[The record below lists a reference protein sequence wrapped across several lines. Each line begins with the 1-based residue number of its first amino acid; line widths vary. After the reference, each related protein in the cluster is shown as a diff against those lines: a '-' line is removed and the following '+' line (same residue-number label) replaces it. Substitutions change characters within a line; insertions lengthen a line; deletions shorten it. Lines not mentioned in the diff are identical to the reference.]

1 MRRRVFMKAGL
12 AGALGVGLS
21 PLKGSA
27 EGISSV
33 FSPRGRAP
41 NGPIRLSSNENPLG
55 LSAAA
60 RSAIIDNLG
69 DANRYPGS
77 PRGPVIE
84 ALAAKHRVKPEQ
96 VVLGNGSSEVLQMA
110 TQCAGG
116 REVMVIV
123 ADPTFEDV
131 PGYARDIGLRVE
143 KVPLRP
149 DHSHDLDRMRAVAR
163 DAIGP
168 VLVYICN
175 PNNPTGTLTA
185 SKELDAWIAEAPEQ
199 VLFAVDEAY
208 YEFVSDPT
216 YWSAEKWIATHQNVF
231 VVRTFS
237 KIYAMAGL
245 RLGYAI
251 AHPEA
256 AKRLD
261 HYAAGNNANYLA
273 LVAAKASLADG
284 AFEQKSLETNR
295 AGMRVAHRCLD
306 ELGLEYLPS
315 HTNFLMH
322 RIQGDLAT
330 YNRRMREK
338 DLMVGRAFPPMLSY
352 SRVSIGL
359 PAEMETWAE
368 ALRSFRKEGWV

>member
-1 MRRRVFMKAGL
+1 MRRRAFMKAGF
-12 AGALGVGLS
+12 AGAVGVGLAPLNS
-21 PLKGSA
+21 PA
-27 EGISSV
+27 DEISTL
-33 FSPRGRAP
+33 FSPRARRAD
-41 NGPIRLSSNENPLG
+41 GPIRLSSNENPLG

-60 RSAIIDNLG
+60 RSAIIEALG
-69 DANRYPGS
+69 DANRYPGT

-84 ALAAKHRVKPEQ
+84 ALAAKHGVTPNHI
-96 VVLGNGSSEVLQMA
+96 VLGNGSSEVLQMA

-149 DHSHDLDRMRAVAR
+149 DWSHDLDRMRELTR

-185 SKELDAWIAEAPEQ
+185 SRDLDAWIAEAPER

-208 YEFVSDPT
+208 FEFVNDPS
-216 YWSAEKWIATHQNVF
+216 YWSAQKWIGTHRNVL
-231 VVRTFS
+231 VIRTFS

-251 AHPEA
+251 AHPDA
-256 AKRLD
+256 AARLSS
-261 HYAAGNNANYLA
+261 YASGNNANYLA
-273 LVAAKASLADG
+273 LVAASASLTDQ
-284 AFEQKSLETNR
+284 AFAQKSLETNR
-295 AGMRVAHRCLD
+295 TAMRVAHRCLT
-306 ELGLEYLPS
+306 ELSLEYLPS

-338 DLMVGRAFPPMLSY
+338 NIQVGRAFPPMLGH

-359 PAEMETWAE
+359 PEEMEAWAE
-368 ALRSFRKEGWV
+368 ALRSFRQQGWV

>member
-1 MRRRVFMKAGL
+1 MQRRAFMKAGF
-12 AGALGVGLS
+12 AGTLGVGLT
-21 PLKGSA
+21 PFGGSS
-27 EGISSV
+27 EGISSL

-55 LSAAA
+55 ISAAA
-60 RSAIIDNLG
+60 RSAIIENLVH
-69 DANRYPGS
+69 ANRYPGS
-77 PRGPVIE
+77 PRGPVVE

-149 DHSHDLDRMRAVAR
+149 DYSHDLERMRALAR

-185 SKELDAWIAEAPEQ
+185 SKDLDAWIAEAPER

-208 YEFVSDPT
+208 YEFVSDPS
-216 YWSAEKWIATHQNVF
+216 YWSAEKWIATHRNVF

-245 RLGYAI
+245 RLGYAL

-256 AKRLD
+256 ADRLSR
-261 HYAAGNNANYLA
+261 YSAGNNANYLA
-273 LVAAKASLADG
+273 LVAAQASLSDRP
-284 AFEQKSLETNR
+284 FEQKSLDTNR
-295 AGMRVAHRCLD
+295 AGLRVAHRCLD

-330 YNRRMREK
+330 YNRRMRER
-338 DLMVGRAFPPMLSY
+338 DVIVGRAFPPMLSY

-359 PAEMETWAE
+359 PEEMEVWAE
-368 ALRSFRKEGWV
+368 ALRSFRKQGWV

>member
-1 MRRRVFMKAGL
+1 MRRRAFMKAGL
-12 AGALGVGLS
+12 AGALGVGLT
-21 PLKGSA
+21 PLEGSA
-27 EGISSV
+27 HGISSV
-33 FSPRGRAP
+33 FSPRGRVP

-60 RSAIIDNLG
+60 RSAIIDALG
-69 DANRYPGS
+69 EANRYPGT
-77 PRGPVIE
+77 PRGPVVE
-84 ALAAKHRVKPEQ
+84 ALAAKHGVKPNQ
-96 VVLGNGSSEVLQMA
+96 IVLGNGSSEVLQMA

-149 DHSHDLDRMRAVAR
+149 DLSHDLDRMRALAH

-185 SKELDAWIAEAPEQ
+185 SKDLDAWIAEAPER

-208 YEFVSDPT
+208 YEFVNDPA
-216 YWSAEKWIATHQNVF
+216 YWSAEKWIATHRNVF

-237 KIYAMAGL
+237 KIYAMAGM
-245 RLGYAI
+245 RLGYAV

-256 AKRLD
+256 AARLGN
-261 HYAAGNNANYLA
+261 YASGNNANYLA
-273 LVAAKASLADG
+273 LVAAKASLADD
-284 AFEQKSLETNR
+284 AFATKSLETNR
-295 AGMRVAHRCLD
+295 AAMKVTHRCLD

-315 HTNFLMH
+315 HANFLMH
-322 RIQGDLAT
+322 RIPGDLAT
-330 YNRRMREK
+330 YNRRMRERNV
-338 DLMVGRAFPPMLSY
+338 MVGRPFPPMLSY

-359 PAEMETWAE
+359 PEEMEVWAE